1 PAVAGLT
8 PAPARPFCFRRL
20 FRSDGVNFRYWQVSS
35 NGNVTRGPLLSF
47 TKSYLL
53 AATGD
58 FNGDGFLDLVWANP
72 NTGHVTMRLG
82 NGSSF
87 QKKRSEERR
96 VGNAGWKRGAAGDA
110 EEDGRA
116 ELRWRRSNVHA

>member
-20 FRSDGVNFRYWQVSS
+20 FRSDGDNFRYWKVNS
-35 NGNVTRGPLLSF
+35 NGNITRGPLLSF

-82 NGSSF
+82 DGNSF
-87 QKKRSEERR
+87 DKRSELRY
-96 VGNAGWKRGAAGDA
+96 GYNLAGWKLAG
-110 EEDGRA
+110 
-116 ELRWRRSNVHA
+116 